1 MVIRGMSEYDLTP
14 LEESVKDLI
23 KHQIVKSTPDD
34 LVDYLTAITGT
45 SLALFIKSPHVEEL
59 TDSLVEAIGIISK
72 IIKESKT

>member
-1 MVIRGMSEYDLTP
+1 MSEYDLTP
-14 LEESVKDLI
+14 LRERVRDML
-23 KHQIVKSTPDD
+23 KHEIPKSSPDE

-45 SLALFIKSPHVEEL
+45 SLALFIKSPHVGEL